1 MLNLKMYYE
10 LLFRPD
16 GVFGFLHEFSKPGI
30 KVLDLGCG
38 NDSAFQYKR
47 AFPSIYYVGLDIQDY
62 QNENT
67 GNEDELI
74 LCEPGQFSDKIREV
88 SDIDI
93 IISRHNLEHCD
104 DQDEVLAA
112 IADSL
117 KVGGVVFFAFPNEN
131 SVNLPSRRA
140 TLNYYDDPTHK
151 SQPPNVEQVIT
162 TLRNKHFT
170 ILKMF
175 DPYRPS
181 LLRLI
186 GTLQEPFSLVTGK
199 VLQGTWSYYGFETI
213 IWAKKLD
220 EKPE

>member
-1 MLNLKMYYE
+1 MLNLRIHYE
-10 LLFRPD
+10 LLFRPE

-47 AFPSIYYVGLDIQDY
+47 AFPAIYYVGLDIQDY
-62 QNENT
+62 QNEKT
-67 GNEDELI
+67 GSEDELI
-74 LCEPGQFSDKIREV
+74 LCEPEQFSDKIREV

-104 DQDEVLAA
+104 DPDEVLAA
-112 IADSL
+112 ITDSL
-117 KVGGVVFFAFPNEN
+117 KVGGLVFFAFPSEN

-140 TLNYYDDPTHK
+140 TLNFYDDPTHK

-162 TLRNKHFT
+162 ALRNKHFA

-175 DPYRPS
+175 DRSLPAFITHTHRCTSRAVFINYREG
-181 LLRLI
+181 LARD
-186 GTLQEPFSLVTGK
+186 LV
-199 VLQGTWSYYGFETI
+199 VPWV
-213 IWAKKLD
+213 
-220 EKPE
+220 